1 MKQHI
6 IENRGLV
13 IITLFLCII
22 CAIASSFVSI
32 FLQRILDA
40 ALTLNRDHFI
50 NEIIKTIIF
59 FIVILSF
66 SFVYNLMMKKTI
78 CKMLQILREK
88 LYIGM
93 IRMPIDYF
101 QKKESTDYL
110 SNFSNDIKI
119 IEENYLNPIFIVVEN
134 IILFISSLIIMIRY
148 DYYIAGFTIL
158 SILLM
163 IVVPSLA
170 GVSLQK
176 KQDNYSSNFSTFI
189 NKLQDILMGFEVIKS
204 YNIVKFKSEKFKKIN
219 DNLFY
224 SKYNVDKVFAFSEM
238 LSMLLALIMQ
248 IGVIILSS
256 YFVMEGKITV
266 GTLLALTQLATSLS
280 QPLMQIFDNIPKL
293 QSTKVVIEKI
303 NKIID
308 NDFIELSPNEVE
320 FNNKIV
326 LSNINFQYE
335 NERPI
340 LKNINLEIK
349 KGKKYAIVGNNGCG
363 KSTLIK
369 LLSGYFSDYSGT
381 IYYDDIPINNEN
393 RGDIYS
399 IISMIQQ
406 NVFLFN
412 ESIKDNICLYTD
424 YSKEKINE
432 VIKISGILDILN
444 YKGISLD
451 YLVKE
456 NGQNL
461 SGGQKQRIAFARA
474 LIQNK
479 PIIIM
484 DEGTSAME
492 QKTSYELEQYLL
504 NDEFL
509 TVITI
514 THKMDEKNL
523 KNYDYIIVMNNG
535 EIKEVDNYYNL
546 IEQHGEFYKLFQN
559 ID

>member
-6 IENRGLV
+6 IENKGIV

-432 VIKISGILDILN
+432 VIKISGLLDILN